1 MHDWMFEA
9 GGEPLSL
16 TLAEQPGSPAPVA
29 ADWFSPEPADDF
41 ETWLFETR
49 AKDDI
54 DDFGPMFIA
63 GEDEGEG
70 EDDDDG
76 AHELDEV
83 VVAGMRVE
91 GFPTAVQVTIG
102 DFFELPPSEVG
113 GGGTSGTQTLGPDL
127 SIYNCAM
134 LADLEQRI
142 TDSFEFFR
150 ASAASILGA
159 TTLRDGL
166 TVFNEIY
173 QALEDLVARGLY
185 DPDNPFGNAARS
197 YAETGNPT
205 NALSTSLRTMGI
217 ALDSAAMWFVESAF
231 RAQQNLERINAEQAR
246 RSGCG

>member
-29 ADWFSPEPADDF
+29 ADWFSHEPADDF
-41 ETWLFETR
+41 ETWLFETP
-49 AKDDI
+49 AKGDP
-54 DDFGPMFIA
+54 DDFGPMF
-63 GEDEGEG
+63 GEGEG
-70 EDDDDG
+70 EGDDDG

-83 VVAGMRVE
+83 VVTGRRVE
-91 GFPTAVQVTIG
+91 GFPTALQITIG
-102 DFFELPPSEVG
+102 GAFELPSIEVG
-113 GGGTSGTQTLGPDL
+113 GGGTSGTQTLGPNL

-134 LADLEQRI
+134 LAHLEQRY

-150 ASAASILGA
+150 TSAATILGA
-159 TTLRDGL
+159 TTLHNGL

-173 QALEDLVARGLY
+173 QAFEDLDARGLY
-185 DPDNPFGNAARS
+185 DPYDPVGNILRV
-197 YAETGNPT
+197 YAETGNAT

-217 ALDSAAMWFVESAF
+217 TLALDSSAMSFVESAF

>member
-29 ADWFSPEPADDF
+29 ADWFSHEPADDF
-41 ETWLFETR
+41 ETWLFETP
-49 AKDDI
+49 AKGDL
-54 DDFGPMFIA
+54 GPMFIE
-63 GEDEGEG
+63 GEGEG
-70 EDDDDG
+70 EDEGDDDG

-83 VVAGMRVE
+83 VVTGRRVE

-102 DFFELPPSEVG
+102 DFFELPPIEVG

-159 TTLRDGL
+159 TTLSDGL

-173 QALEDLVARGLY
+173 QAFEDLEARGLY
-185 DPDNPFGNAARS
+185 DPDNPFGNIARV
-197 YAETGNPT
+197 YAETGNAT

-217 ALDSAAMWFVESAF
+217 TLALDSVAMSFVESAF